1 MDRGRRMV
9 DGCGIAGNSRS
20 TRNQMVYPRVYCFRS
35 KTMTMIRWGKLP
47 RAVVKVGVPRG
58 PGAVEGKGEL
68 LVVLVLLT
76 PHPESREHLL
86 QINKPSQNPRR
97 TSTEPHH
104 PPTRTGETTQVHSRC
119 RPAAGFFCAGRAL
132 GAPCVTAEA
141 ITLPLDQ
148 LAQVA
153 SASSSPNPC
162 FLAGRQLSSSSRST
176 RQAHSPRHHD
186 GAACH
191 RAAPLKTGTAMRT
204 VCARL

>member
-76 PHPESREHLL
+76 PHPKGNEHF
-86 QINKPSQNPRR
+86 
-97 TSTEPHH
+97 
-104 PPTRTGETTQVHSRC
+104 VC
-119 RPAAGFFCAGRAL
+119 RY
-132 GAPCVTAEA
+132 
-141 ITLPLDQ
+141 
-148 LAQVA
+148 
-153 SASSSPNPC
+153 
-162 FLAGRQLSSSSRST
+162 
-176 RQAHSPRHHD
+176 HSPRQTPPHLHRRLLITCASTAYHD
-186 GAACH
+186 
-191 RAAPLKTGTAMRT
+191 PPNTSMRT
-204 VCARL
+204 ESQARRADQAKAHKAAQAIERGSCGIPSR